1 MTLDE
6 AERLASAGWCVE
18 DRLARATR
26 QGVAPKAEPFFRR
39 KIDFGDEVVTLELGI
54 AAEPVGGYLE
64 WAGKRV
70 VVGLDRRNVLLIAW
84 RASARPPP
92 TSGERPICARP
103 LQCQCTM
110 TFHRSIPPAL
120 RQHLRREPKR
130 EMGSEATQQGSNA
143 QLAKPPRAVSN
154 DAGF

>member
-6 AERLASAGWCVE
+6 AERLAIAGRSVE
-18 DRLARATR
+18 DRLERAAR

-54 AAEPVGGYLE
+54 AAEPLGVYLE

-70 VVGLDRRNVLLIAW
+70 ILGLDRRNVLLIALARIGEAAANVR
-84 RASARPPP
+84 RAAGLRAPG
-92 TSGERPICARP
+92 TMCH
-103 LQCQCTM
+103 CTM
-110 TFHRSIPPAL
+110 TCYRSIPSAR

-130 EMGSEATQQGSNA
+130 EMGQ
-143 QLAKPPRAVSN
+143 
-154 DAGF
+154 